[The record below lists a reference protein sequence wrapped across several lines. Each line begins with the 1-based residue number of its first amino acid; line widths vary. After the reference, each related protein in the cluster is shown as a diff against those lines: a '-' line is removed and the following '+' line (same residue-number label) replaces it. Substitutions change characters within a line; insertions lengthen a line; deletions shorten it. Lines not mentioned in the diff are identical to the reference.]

1 MDFLL
6 RIATL
11 RNLAL
16 LMAVFG
22 CAALAHRY
30 RRDLAR
36 KYVAWRY
43 PPQQGA
49 NPLGNSILMEL
60 ERKEKAR
67 VDALHRKAAAA
78 LEKAKGDGFVVAPL
92 EAKAQ
97 LGASLNVPSTR
108 ASAEIIL
115 NEVMRDIP
123 LRSQEPITAVPAPVA
138 NPTGPP
144 TRGDGKTA
152 GRGDA
157 KAPPEEDR

>member
-1 MDFLL
+1 MDLLL

-16 LMAVFG
+16 LMAALG

-30 RRDLAR
+30 RRDLAG

-49 NPLGNSILMEL
+49 NPRGNMILMEL
-60 ERKEKAR
+60 EQKEKAR
-67 VDALHRKAAAA
+67 VDALYRKVAAA
-78 LEKAKGDGFVVAPL
+78 LETAKSDGFVVAPL
-92 EAKAQ
+92 EAKAR

-115 NEVMRDIP
+115 NEVMRDMP
-123 LRSQEPITAVPAPVA
+123 LRSQEPITAVPAPVS

-144 TRGDGKTA
+144 TRGDGKTPPRPPA
-152 GRGDA
+152 A
-157 KAPPEEDR
+157 PEEDR